1 VLFVKTALWSVE
13 GVHQG
18 CVHQKYVDAKIQI
31 FSRNP
36 SKIKPFSGKVK
47 GNDGAK
53 ISSGRPCPP

>member
-1 VLFVKTALWSVE
+1 MVSVKTALWSVE

-53 ISSGRPCPP
+53 ISSGRPCLP